1 MNGEYMSVP
10 ADVGCSNDKCIK
22 SKECQRTVIFE
33 NKTAREVR
41 SFGGTPDKGCGK
53 FIPRKDK

>member
-10 ADVGCSNDKCIK
+10 ARCLGCSNDKCIK

-33 NKTAREVR
+33 NN
-41 SFGGTPDKGCGK
+41 
-53 FIPRKDK
+53 IRKRG